1 MHMPFLRHT
10 LKRALWTWTQMPS
23 APCWKDA
30 EQRKANQRLGSRNPH
45 SISCE
50 RREWE
55 KGRWFCA
62 ITGKPVLVLYCLC
75 WGFGVLK
82 KSVLAATGRNRN
94 SQCKTHQHP
103 KMWRGC
109 DVESRICLI
118 TKLNPLQD
126 SQQWFLQE
134 QKGKLGCLVLRIWNI
149 CMLRTDSPQ
158 SVIWIFCNL
167 S

>member
-1 MHMPFLRHT
+1 
-10 LKRALWTWTQMPS
+10 MPS
-23 APCWKDA
+23 APCWRDA
-30 EQRKANQRLGSRNPH
+30 EQRKANPRLGSKDPR

-55 KGRWFCA
+55 KERWFCA

-75 WGFGVLK
+75 WGFVVLK
-82 KSVLAATGRNRN
+82 KSFLAATGRNRN

-134 QKGKLGCLVLRIWNI
+134 QKGKLGCLVLRIAETSVCCEMTKRDVSRRFTLQNKTETLS
-149 CMLRTDSPQ
+149 LRPYQ
-158 SVIWIFCNL
+158 ISVLW
-167 S
+167 

>member
-1 MHMPFLRHT
+1 
-10 LKRALWTWTQMPS
+10 MPS
-23 APCWKDA
+23 APCLRDA
-30 EQRKANQRLGSRNPH
+30 EQRKANPRLGSKDPR

-55 KGRWFCA
+55 KERWFCA

-82 KSVLAATGRNRN
+82 KSFLAATGRNRN
-94 SQCKTHQHP
+94 NQCKTHQHP

-134 QKGKLGCLVLRIWNI
+134 QKGKLGCLVLRIAETSVCCEMTKRDVSRRFTLQNKTETLS
-149 CMLRTDSPQ
+149 LRPYQ
-158 SVIWIFCNL
+158 ISVLW
-167 S
+167 